1 MQKCGVIVMARN
13 KGGVRELL
21 FNPNQKYE
29 NYMDLIE
36 KFKKIYYNK
45 KLRKKIYTKNQI
57 ILKEKFTDKN
67 FNTELFK
74 NII

>member
-1 MQKCGVIVMARN
+1 MEENVLEMQKCGVIVMARN

-21 FNPNQKYE
+21 FNSNQKYE

-45 KLRKKIYTKNQI
+45 KLRKK
-57 ILKEKFTDKN
+57 FTQKIK
-67 FNTELFK
+67 LF
-74 NII
+74 